1 MRHPRDRSGER
12 GSVSIQMAL
21 LLPVMFSIL
30 FLGMQAA
37 LFYHARSVAGA
48 AAQEGA
54 RAAAAEGARASDG
67 CAAARAFIDQAHG
80 ALNNPAVTCVR
91 TLTSTTVTVNGASL
105 SVVVGWDPE
114 VRQQVTATVERIT
127 R

>member
-1 MRHPRDRSGER
+1 MRPARHLAGER

-37 LFYHARSVAGA
+37 LFYHARSVATA

-54 RAAAAEGARASDG
+54 RAAAAEGAHASDG
-67 CAAARAFIDQAHG
+67 CAAARAFVDHAGG
-80 ALNNPAVTCVR
+80 ALDHPAVTCVR
-91 TLTSTTVTVNGASL
+91 TLTSATVTVQGASL
-105 SVVVGWDPE
+105 TVIAGWTPL
-114 VRQQVTATVERIT
+114 VHQKVTAAVERLT
-127 R
+127 

>member
-1 MRHPRDRSGER
+1 MT
-12 GSVSIQMAL
+12 V

-37 LFYHARSVAGA
+37 LFYHARSVATA

-67 CAAARAFIDQAHG
+67 CAAARAFVDHAHG
-80 ALNNPAVTCVR
+80 ALDHPEVTCVR
-91 TLTSTTVTVNGASL
+91 TLTNATVTVKGASL
-105 SVVVGWDPE
+105 TLVAGWTPVVN
-114 VRQQVTATVERIT
+114 QQVTATVERL